1 MDRHQEHLA
10 RIKELLKKNPQG
22 MSVTEISR
30 EIGKSMHSVGR
41 YLGVLRASG
50 QVEMRNYGMAKV
62 FSLAQRVPL
71 ASLISCASEMIMIL
85 DRDLRIVQVNDP
97 FLALFKVAK
106 EECVGKNL
114 DYLHVPDDP
123 VQELIQELATEAKRA
138 LASSDYR
145 YEFHLRDPDEE
156 RFFHGKFIPIVFDT
170 GEQGLTAVL
179 IDVTAHMIADRA
191 LRLSEE
197 RYRAVVEGQSEFIC
211 RFLPDGTHV
220 FVNEAYCRSFG
231 KTREE
236 IIGKKFRPAMPEEDR
251 KRLAEHVASLSSE
264 HPFGSIE
271 HRIYAP
277 DGSIRW
283 QLWNDQAIIDDTG
296 RIVEYQSVGRDITT
310 QKQMEEALRRSE
322 EKYRELVERAN
333 SVILKMDRQGNIT
346 FFNEYAEQ
354 FFGYRQEEVLG
365 RNVVGTIVPATESSG
380 RDLAV
385 LLERLC
391 TDPTPYQDNENENIT
406 RDGRHVWMRWTNR
419 AIEDADGRAIGVL
432 SVGIDITEHR
442 RIEEQLKSSERRFRE
457 LAEMLPQPVF
467 EADTSLRITYGNEQ
481 AASLFGY
488 KAEDVPPDFTLT
500 QFVAPEDRERA
511 GANLARIISEG
522 VRTCEEYSAL
532 RHDGTTFPI
541 VERSSPIFQNGK
553 IVGIRGVVTDL
564 TERKQVEEALRRER
578 DFSAAVLDTID
589 ALVVVLDRDG
599 CIVRFN
605 RGCERL
611 TGYTQ
616 AEVRGRPFWDI
627 FLAQDD
633 VPTVR
638 ALFQSLTDGIA
649 PQYGSNAWITKEGER
664 RWIAW
669 SNTVLRGA
677 DERVEYVIATGIDI
691 TGQKQLEEALRHQ
704 GPSAAR
710 IP

>member
-71 ASLISCASEMIMIL
+71 ASLISCASEMIMVL
-85 DRDLRIVQVNDP
+85 DRDLRIVQINDP
-97 FLALFKVAK
+97 FLALFKKEK

-114 DYLHVPDDP
+114 DYLHVPNDP

-138 LASSDYR
+138 LVSSDYR
-145 YEFHLRDPDEE
+145 CEFHLRDAEGE

-179 IDVTAHMIADRA
+179 IDVTAHMLADRA

-197 RYRAVVEGQSEFIC
+197 RYRAVVEGQSEYIC

-231 KTREE
+231 RAREE
-236 IIGKKFRPAMPEEDR
+236 LIGRKFRPVMPDEDR
-251 KRLAEHVASLSSE
+251 KRLADHVASLSAE
-264 HPFGSIE
+264 RPFGSIE
-271 HRIYAP
+271 HRVYAP

-283 QLWNDQAIIDDTG
+283 QLWNDQAIVDDTG
-296 RIVEYQSVGRDITT
+296 HIVEYQSVGRDITA

-333 SVILKMDRQGNIT
+333 SVILKMDRQGTIT
-346 FFNEYAEQ
+346 FFNEYAER
-354 FFGYRQEEVLG
+354 FFGYREEEVLG
-365 RNVVGTIVPATESSG
+365 KNVIGTIVPATESSG

-385 LLERLC
+385 LLDRIC

-419 AIEDADGRAIGVL
+419 AIEDADGRPVGVL

-442 RIEEQLKSSERRFRE
+442 LIDEQLKASERRFRE

-467 EADTSLRITYGNEQ
+467 EADTALRITYGNQQ
-481 AASLFGY
+481 AFSLFGY
-488 KAEDVPPDFTLT
+488 TPEDVPPDYTLM
-500 QFVAPEDRERA
+500 QFVAPQDREQA
-511 GANLARIISEG
+511 STNLARIVSEG
-522 VRTCEEYSAL
+522 MRSCEEYTAL
-532 RHDGTTFPI
+532 RRDGTTFPVI
-541 VERSSPIFQNGK
+541 ERSSPIYQNGI

-564 TERKQVEEALRRER
+564 SERKQVEEALRRER
-578 DFSAAVLDTID
+578 DFSSAVLDTID
-589 ALVVVLDRDG
+589 ALVVVLDREG
-599 CIVRFN
+599 RIVRFN

-611 TGYTQ
+611 TRYTEE
-616 AEVRGRPFWDI
+616 EVRGKPFWDI
-627 FLAQDD
+627 FLSPED
-633 VPTVR
+633 VPKVTAMFR
-638 ALFQSLTDGIA
+638 SLVDGNA
-649 PQYGSNAWITKEGER
+649 PQYGKNIWITKDGEQ

-677 DERVEYVIATGIDI
+677 NELVEYVIATGIDI
-691 TGQKQLEEALRHQ
+691 TGQKQMEETLRHQ
-704 GPSAAR
+704 GYPTAR